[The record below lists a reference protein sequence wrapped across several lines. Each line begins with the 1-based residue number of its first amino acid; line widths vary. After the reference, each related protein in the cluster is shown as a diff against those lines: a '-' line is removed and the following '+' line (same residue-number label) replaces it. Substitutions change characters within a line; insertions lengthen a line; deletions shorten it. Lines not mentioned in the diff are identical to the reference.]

1 MAETPKWYDAHL
13 KEYRKIAYINS
24 EEQYDKLYKQSL
36 EDPEGFWA
44 EQARRYLSWD
54 KEWDFVLKSDFNTAE
69 IKWFGNGVL
78 NASYNCLD
86 RHMKDLKEKV
96 AYYWEGDDPN
106 QTKTVTYSDL
116 YDRVNRTAA
125 VLKSRGIHKGDRVVI
140 YLPMIV
146 ELPVAMLA
154 CW

>member
-69 IKWFGNGVL
+69 IKWL
-78 NASYNCLD
+78 P
-86 RHMKDLKEKV
+86 H
-96 AYYWEGDDPN
+96 
-106 QTKTVTYSDL
+106 TTVSIGT
-116 YDRVNRTAA
+116 
-125 VLKSRGIHKGDRVVI
+125 
-140 YLPMIV
+140 
-146 ELPVAMLA
+146 
-154 CW
+154 